1 MWSLFL
7 VRLCQSWYTMS
18 VDFSTRWAW
27 AEVHT
32 GLIQHN
38 VAIVAQRVAP
48 AQVWTVV
55 KADAYGHG
63 AVPVAQAALAAG
75 ATGVCV
81 AIVDEGVALRRAGI
95 TAPILILSEQPAELA
110 EYIVGYGLTPTVT
123 TTRGAATIA
132 NAASSAQ
139 RVVKVHLKVDTGMHR
154 VGVAPE
160 EAVMLAKF
168 IASFPSLEIEGVFT
182 HFAVADEIGHE
193 ANTRQL
199 NIFLSTLDELAT
211 AQITPPL
218 IHAANSAAALGNEKS
233 RFTMVR
239 TGITTYGLTPGE
251 GVNELCAGLIPAM
264 SLKGKVSAV
273 RWIEANDA
281 VSYGLRRPVTQASLI
296 ATVPIGYADGIPRA
310 LGTTDIAV
318 LINGVPRRFAGTVTM
333 DQVMID
339 CGTDSAVTVGDEVVF
354 IGRQGDHVVTAD
366 DWARATGTIGYE
378 IVCGITSRIHRRY
391 V

>member
-1 MWSLFL
+1 
-7 VRLCQSWYTMS
+7 MS

-63 AVPVAQAALAAG
+63 AVAVAHAALQAG
-75 ATGVCV
+75 ATGLCV
-81 AIVDEGVALRRAGI
+81 AIVDEGVVLRRAGI
-95 TAPILILSEQPAELA
+95 TAPILILSEQPEELA

-132 NAASSAQ
+132 NAAAAAQ
-139 RVVKVHLKVDTGMHR
+139 RVVKVHIKIDTGMHR
-154 VGVAPE
+154 VGVAPDD
-160 EAVMLAKF
+160 AVMLAKF
-168 IASFPSLEIEGVFT
+168 VASFPSLEIEGVFT
-182 HFAVADEIGHE
+182 HFAVADEPGHE
-193 ANTRQL
+193 ANARQL
-199 NIFLSTLDELAT
+199 NTFLSTLDKLAT

-218 IHAANSAAALGNEKS
+218 IHAANSAAALANENS
-233 RFTMVR
+233 RFTLVR

-251 GVNELCAGLIPAM
+251 GVNELCAGLIPAL

-273 RWIEANDA
+273 RWIEANEA

-310 LGTTDIAV
+310 LGATDIAV
-318 LINGVPRRFAGTVTM
+318 LINGTPRRFAGTVTM

-339 CGTDSAVTVGDEVVF
+339 CGSDSAVTVGDEVVF

-378 IVCGITSRIHRRY
+378 IVCGISSRIHRRY